1 MTYRVTLNDK
11 VYEVEVAQGEAIMV
25 SISDVSDA
33 SAAPA
38 VAAAPIVPAAPA
50 ASAVPATQPVTPAS
64 TDGGELISSPLPGNI
79 IDLKVTA
86 GQRVKHGQVLVLIEA
101 MKMEN
106 EVLAPRDGVVKQIIT
121 SKGAL
126 VETGAPLLTLS

>member
-25 SISDVSDA
+25 SVSDA

-38 VAAAPIVPAAPA
+38 VAAAPIVPAVPA
-50 ASAVPATQPVTPAS
+50 ASAVPAAQPVTPAS
-64 TDGGELISSPLPGNI
+64 AGGGELISSPLPGNI